1 LKTPDYI
8 LPLEIE
14 FKKYADPTNAVQMKK
29 YMKDRS
35 EFFGIKSPPRRELYR
50 KHISQFGL
58 MPVDQREKIVKWC
71 WEAPQRE
78 WQYFAMEFLGKEAKK
93 VNENIIDL
101 YEFMIVTKSW
111 WDSIDYI
118 SANLVGPYLQ
128 KFPEHIPHLMTR
140 WMNSD
145 NMWLQRTCLLFQLK
159 YKTSTDTQLLSSFI
173 KPLSSSN
180 EFFIRKAIGWA
191 LREYSKTD
199 PDFVIQFVKENTLS
213 GLSEREALKWLRNK
227 GLSLA

>member
-1 LKTPDYI
+1 
-8 LPLEIE
+8 
-14 FKKYADPTNAVQMKK
+14 M
-29 YMKDRS
+29 
-35 EFFGIKSPPRRELYR
+35 EL
-50 KHISQFGL
+50 
-58 MPVDQREKIVKWC
+58 
-71 WEAPQRE
+71 
-78 WQYFAMEFLGKEAKK
+78 
-93 VNENIIDL
+93 
-101 YEFMIVTKSW
+101 T
-111 WDSIDYI
+111 
-118 SANLVGPYLQ
+118 
-128 KFPEHIPHLMTR
+128 TR

-199 PDFVIQFVKENTLS
+199 PDFVIQFTKENTLS

-227 GLSLA
+227 GKLG